1 MKILDENTPGTAPKP
16 SMFLHGLTGNGKS
29 WWTTTGGIPL
39 VVLLEAKAQSVL
51 RLINPKAIG
60 LVPES
65 LDDLDNLLVYLGN
78 PQKLAAKGID
88 RIVLDSFTELTLALP
103 RWIKEKMGPVGT
115 LVKLEQSEFG
125 SLQDYALAVVK
136 AIQYTGYPSVIIGR
150 SVSKRVGL
158 AESIR
163 PDSLGKSVEQ
173 LPGKLLPTAEARFDG
188 ELGYV
193 IDTTPADHSQRCG
206 LPWVPPVWSGSC
218 LDYLRLIEAGP
229 TTSAPTTETSTT
241 TERTATGTPAE
252 RPRAAQTPAAQ
263 ASAINPPAMDCR
275 WSNAIVE
282 FNQATFKAGW
292 SQEERTAAH
301 QKWEALGLAGLD
313 DLLKAIPQVKPK
325 EKAGR
330 GPSAAE
336 LPALPPP
343 GAADPAWVALTKD
356 LAAADLAAWGRAY
369 VANPANAKA
378 DLAEFL
384 DATARLKATP
394 GAPDPELDPEGY
406 RKLFGDM
413 VTVLRAEKRAKTEA
427 IPAAAAQFADEVAVG
442 PGRASPDD
450 IRELTDLCIELK
462 VDMNCLWSYAMEKG
476 GAHAAP
482 DGSKNWLSLSADFLS
497 RVAPQFRD
505 KEKRVPVISW
515 LHKKYGKV
523 PF

>member
-1 MKILDENTPGTAPKP
+1 
-16 SMFLHGLTGNGKS
+16 
-29 WWTTTGGIPL
+29 
-39 VVLLEAKAQSVL
+39 
-51 RLINPKAIG
+51 
-60 LVPES
+60 
-65 LDDLDNLLVYLGN
+65 
-78 PQKLAAKGID
+78 
-88 RIVLDSFTELTLALP
+88 
-103 RWIKEKMGPVGT
+103 VGT

-150 SVSKRVGL
+150 STSKRVGL

-163 PDSLGKSVEQ
+163 PDGLGKSIEQ

-206 LPWVPPVWSGSC
+206 LPWVPAVWTGSC
-218 LDYLRLIEAGP
+218 LDYLRVIEAGP
-229 TTSAPTTETSTT
+229 QDGEQASAPGEAAARPTD
-241 TERTATGTPAE
+241 APAV
-252 RPRAAQTPAAQ
+252 PAAKP
-263 ASAINPPAMDCR
+263 AAEPAKTSAINPPAMDCR

-313 DLLKAIPQVKPK
+313 DLLKAIPLVKPK

-515 LHKKYGKV
+515 LHKKYQKI